1 MRTEKA
7 VELDR
12 KELTVSRKWH
22 IYQSGFN
29 KKGKSG
35 RIHMLFINYLSI
47 IDVNMNVLFI
57 DYVSDQYIIENK
69 Y

>member
-12 KELTVSRKWH
+12 KWH

-29 KKGKSG
+29 KRGKSG
-35 RIHMLFINYLSI
+35 RIHMLFINYLSL
-47 IDVNMNVLFI
+47 IDVNMNGLFI

>member
-1 MRTEKA
+1 
-7 VELDR
+7 
-12 KELTVSRKWH
+12 
-22 IYQSGFN
+22 
-29 KKGKSG
+29 
-35 RIHMLFINYLSI
+35 MLFINYLSI